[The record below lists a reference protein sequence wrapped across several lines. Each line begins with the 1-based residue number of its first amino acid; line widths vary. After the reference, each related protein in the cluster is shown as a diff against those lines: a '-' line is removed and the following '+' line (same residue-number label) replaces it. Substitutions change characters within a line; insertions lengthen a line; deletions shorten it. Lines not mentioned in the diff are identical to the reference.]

1 MKGDASFV
9 TVVVVVVVVVVV
21 TPSKETVD
29 FVTVSGTVEA
39 IDAFDADAVSGVVVM
54 VLSIKI

>member
-9 TVVVVVVVVVVV
+9 TVVVVVVV

-29 FVTVSGTVEA
+29 FVTVAGTVEA